1 MSDTLLQRVQHTI
14 DRHRMLAP
22 GETVVIGVSGG
33 VDSMVLLRVVLEL
46 RERYR
51 LSLHVAHLDHGL
63 RGAESAEAAA
73 FVGRQCERH
82 EVPATITVADPGA
95 LRDRPGGSLQNAARN
110 LRYRFIERVADEQG
124 ATRIAMGHHQDDQ
137 AETVLMNLLRGSG
150 TRGLG
155 GIPPVRGRIIRPLIE
170 CSREEIEAYALHQ
183 GVPYVEDSSNDLLSY
198 SRNRIRRQLLP
209 ELAKGYN
216 PRVAEALASAA
227 AIFVAEDALLT
238 AMTEEQLPAMVV
250 FRSDR
255 ELVLSVPRAS
265 PVPTGLRRRILRRSA
280 HLLRGDRPGFSF
292 RQTLALERLLLSN
305 KAQGALHLSGGIR
318 ATKAGDR
325 LILSLSEHGARD
337 SGRPIRLAVPGQT
350 ELPTCSLRLR
360 TDTLEGATSDLLA
373 NDPWTALLD
382 ADRAG
387 GELVVRFWKRGDR
400 FVPLGMRGRKKLQD
414 FFVDARVPR
423 DQRWTV
429 PLVVSGGEI
438 AWVVGFRVDERF
450 KVTDSTQRILRLR
463 VTHAGAPKAELGRPL
478 IDRSD
483 SREELEAG

>member
-1 MSDTLLQRVQHTI
+1 MSDALLQRVQRTI
-14 DRHRMLAP
+14 DRHRMLTP
-22 GETVVIGVSGG
+22 GETVVVGVSGG
-33 VDSMVLLRVVLEL
+33 VDSMVLLRVLLEL

-73 FVGRQCERH
+73 FVGRQCEAH
-82 EVPATITVADPGA
+82 EVAATITAADPAA

-124 ATRIAMGHHQDDQ
+124 ATKIAMGHHQDDQ

-170 CSREEIEAYALHQ
+170 CSRKEIEAYALHQ
-183 GVPYVEDSSNDLLSY
+183 GIPYVEDSSNDLLSY
-198 SRNRIRRQLLP
+198 SRNRIRLQLLP

-227 AIFVAEDALLT
+227 AIFAAEDALLT
-238 AMTEEQLPAMVV
+238 AMTEEQLPAMVI

-292 RQTLALERLLLSN
+292 RQTLALERLLLSD
-305 KAQGALHLSGGIR
+305 KAQGALHLSGGIH

-325 LILSLSEHGARD
+325 LILSLRAHGARD
-337 SGRPIRLAVPGQT
+337 SGRPIPLAVPGQT
-350 ELPTCSLRLR
+350 ELPTCSLRFR
-360 TDTLEGATSDLLA
+360 TDTLEGATGGLLA

-387 GELVVRFWKRGDR
+387 GELVVRFWERGDR

-463 VTHAGAPKAELGRPL
+463 VAHAGAPKAELGRPP
-478 IDRSD
+478 IDQGD
-483 SREELEAG
+483 FREESEAG

>member
-1 MSDTLLQRVQHTI
+1 MNDALPNKVQRTI
-14 DRHRMLAP
+14 DRHRMLTP

-33 VDSMVLLRVVLEL
+33 VDSMVLLRVLLRL

-63 RGAESAEAAA
+63 RGVESAEAAA

-82 EVPATITVADPGA
+82 EVPATITVADPVA

-110 LRYRFIERVADEQG
+110 LRYRFIDRVADERG
-124 ATRIAMGHHQDDQ
+124 ATKIAMGHHQDDQ

-183 GVPYVEDSSNDLLSY
+183 EVPYVEDSSNQLLSY
-198 SRNRIRRQLLP
+198 SRNRIRLQLLP

-227 AIFVAEDALLT
+227 AIFAAEDALLT
-238 AMTEEQLPAMVV
+238 AMTEEQLPAMVI

-265 PVPTGLRRRILRRSA
+265 PVPSGLRRRIVRRSA

-292 RQTLALERLLLSN
+292 RQTLALERLLLSD
-305 KAQGALHLSGGIR
+305 KAQGTLHLSGGIR
-318 ATKAGDR
+318 ATKSGDR
-325 LILSLSEHGARD
+325 LILSLREHRARD

-350 ELPTCSLRLR
+350 ELPTCSLRFR
-360 TDTLEGATSDLLA
+360 TDTLEGATGGLLA
-373 NDPWTALLD
+373 HDQWTALLD

-387 GELVVRFWKRGDR
+387 GELVVRFWERGDR

-450 KVTDSTQRILRLR
+450 KVTDSTQRILRVR
-463 VTHAGAPKAELGRPL
+463 VAHAGAPKAELGRPP
-478 IDRSD
+478 IDQSD
-483 SREELEAG
+483 SREESEAG

>member
-1 MSDTLLQRVQHTI
+1 MSDALLQRVQRTI

-22 GETVVIGVSGG
+22 GEAVVIGVSGG
-33 VDSMVLLRVVLEL
+33 VDSMVLLRVLLEL

-51 LSLHVAHLDHGL
+51 LSVHVAHLDHGL

-73 FVGRQCERH
+73 FVGRQCEAH
-82 EVPATITVADPGA
+82 EVPATITAADATA

-124 ATRIAMGHHQDDQ
+124 ATKIAIGHPRDDQ

-183 GVPYVEDSSNDLLSY
+183 GIPSVEDSSNHLLLY
-198 SRNRIRRQLLP
+198 SRNRIRLHLLP

-227 AIFVAEDALLT
+227 AIFAAEDALLT
-238 AMTEEQLPAMVV
+238 AMTDEQLPAMVIL
-250 FRSDR
+250 RSDR

-280 HLLRGDRPGFSF
+280 HLLRGDRPGLNF
-292 RQTLALERLLLSN
+292 RQTLALERLLLSD
-305 KAQGALHLSGGIR
+305 KAQGVLHLSGGIR

-350 ELPTCSLRLR
+350 ELPTCSLRFR
-360 TDTLEGATSDLLA
+360 TDTLEGGTGGLLA

-387 GELVVRFWKRGDR
+387 GELVVRFWERGDR

-450 KVTDSTQRILRLR
+450 KVTDSTQRILRVR
-463 VTHAGAPKAELGRPL
+463 AAHAGAPKAELGRSL
-478 IDRSD
+478 IDQGD
-483 SREELEAG
+483 SREESEAG

>member
-1 MSDTLLQRVQHTI
+1 MNDALLNKVQRTI
-14 DRHRMLAP
+14 DRHRMLTP

-33 VDSMVLLRVVLEL
+33 VDSMVLLRVLLEL

-51 LSLHVAHLDHGL
+51 LSLHVAHVNHGL

-73 FVGRQCERH
+73 FVGRQCEGH
-82 EVPATITVADPGA
+82 EVPATITVADPAA
-95 LRDRPGGSLQNAARN
+95 LRDRPGGSLQNAARV

-124 ATRIAMGHHQDDQ
+124 ATKIAMGHHQDDQ

-170 CSREEIEAYALHQ
+170 CSRKEIEAYALHQ
-183 GVPYVEDSSNDLLSY
+183 GIPYVEDSSNDLLSY
-198 SRNRIRRQLLP
+198 SRNRIRLQLLP

-227 AIFVAEDALLT
+227 AIFAAEDALLT
-238 AMTEEQLPAMVV
+238 AMTEEQLPAMVI

-265 PVPTGLRRRILRRSA
+265 PVPTSLRRRILRRSA

-292 RQTLALERLLLSN
+292 RQTLALERLLLSD
-305 KAQGALHLSGGIR
+305 KAQGALHLSGGIH

-325 LILSLSEHGARD
+325 LILSLREHGARD
-337 SGRPIRLAVPGQT
+337 SGRPIPLAVPGQT
-350 ELPTCSLRLR
+350 ELPMCSLRFR
-360 TDTLEGATSDLLA
+360 TDTLEGATGGLLA

-387 GELVVRFWKRGDR
+387 GELVVRFWERGDR

-463 VTHAGAPKAELGRPL
+463 VAHAGAPKAELGRPP
-478 IDRSD
+478 IDQGD
-483 SREELEAG
+483 SREESEAG

>member
-1 MSDTLLQRVQHTI
+1 MSDALLQRVQRTI
-14 DRHRMLAP
+14 ARHQMLTP

-33 VDSMVLLRVVLEL
+33 VDSMVLLRVLLEL

-51 LSLHVAHLDHGL
+51 LSLHVAHVNHGL
-63 RGAESAEAAA
+63 RGVESAEAAA
-73 FVGRQCERH
+73 FVGRQCEGH
-82 EVPATITVADPGA
+82 EVAATITVADPAA

-110 LRYRFIERVADEQG
+110 LRYRFIERVK
-124 ATRIAMGHHQDDQ
+124 IAMGHHQDDQ

-170 CSREEIEAYALHQ
+170 CSRKEIEAYALHQ
-183 GVPYVEDSSNDLLSY
+183 GIPYVEDSSNDLLSY
-198 SRNRIRRQLLP
+198 SRNRIRLQLLP

-227 AIFVAEDALLT
+227 AIFAAEDALLT
-238 AMTEEQLPAMVV
+238 AMTEEQLPAMVI

-265 PVPTGLRRRILRRSA
+265 PVPTSLRRRILRRSA

-292 RQTLALERLLLSN
+292 RQTLALERLLLSD
-305 KAQGALHLSGGIR
+305 KAQGALHLSGGIH

-325 LILSLSEHGARD
+325 LILSLRAHGARD

-350 ELPTCSLRLR
+350 ELPTCSLRFR
-360 TDTLEGATSDLLA
+360 TDTLEGATGGLLA

-387 GELVVRFWKRGDR
+387 GELVVRFWERGDR

-463 VTHAGAPKAELGRPL
+463 VAHAGAPKAELGRPP
-478 IDRSD
+478 IDQGD
-483 SREELEAG
+483 SREESEAG